1 MSGLCPI
8 LWPCDG
14 HSVLSV
20 CFSPLAAT
28 GPREGAEGS
37 AHKQPL
43 RALCQE
49 QQAAGGAICTP
60 EAELCEELTGKPTN
74 VSGRCCVCPASSH
87 LNLQSRLT
95 KLSIWFTFIWLQN
108 LTESWGQ
115 NSNFRGQTVPEG
127 CGLPLSS

>member
-1 MSGLCPI
+1 MRRTL
-8 LWPCDG
+8 
-14 HSVLSV
+14 VLSV

-28 GPREGAEGS
+28 GPRDGTGS
-37 AHKQPL
+37 AHQQPL

-49 QQAAGGAICTP
+49 EQAAGGAICTH

-74 VSGRCCVCPASSH
+74 VSGMCYGSPAPSH
-87 LNLQSRLT
+87 LSVQSRLT

-108 LTESWGQ
+108 LAESLGE

-127 CGLPLSS
+127 CGLPPSS